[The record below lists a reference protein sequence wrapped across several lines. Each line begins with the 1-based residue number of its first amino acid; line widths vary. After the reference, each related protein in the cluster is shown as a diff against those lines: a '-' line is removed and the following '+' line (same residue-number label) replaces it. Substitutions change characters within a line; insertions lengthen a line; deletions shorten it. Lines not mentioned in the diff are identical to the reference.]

1 MKPHITQSEL
11 KRMLYYRRE
20 TGEFFWRF
28 GTKNRQP
35 WRRAGTPNVAGYL
48 VVNLGGRNYYV
59 HRLAMLYETGEMA
72 PIHTDHKDGHRGN
85 NRQDKLVAKTAS
97 GNGHNRKRP
106 NRNNTQGIL
115 GVSRR
120 GNRFRAR
127 IMIDRKEVFLGSFAT
142 EAEAIEA
149 HRIAKSAF
157 L

>member
-59 HRLAMLYETGEMA
+59 HLSHRALQDGE
-72 PIHTDHKDGHRGN
+72 HSSSDHKDGHRGN
-85 NRQDKLVAKTAS
+85 NRQDNLVAKTAS